1 MKCDH
6 DIIVREIL
14 INLSQKDFLNIGMDQ
29 IAYIRPLKL
38 HTAESDEFYAVH
50 AADGTPISVVNSMD
64 SALASVK
71 SSEMHAVTVH

>member
-38 HTAESDEFYAVH
+38 HADEFYAVH